1 MCPICVLDYRLAK
14 TELRLD
20 GCEQLFVKLVQPEP
34 NNAAR
39 LADESPRLI
48 DGDVAHSPSIGTG
61 HNRQP
66 TLAQEICAFEA
77 DDVENLSQR
86 YANDGYARRVRAA
99 RCHGPTG
106 SDWS

>member
-1 MCPICVLDYRLAK
+1 MFLKFIPLDTSNSRWDGKDCAPAGEPIA
-14 TELRLD
+14 
-20 GCEQLFVKLVQPEP
+20 VQGT
-34 NNAAR
+34 
-39 LADESPRLI
+39 I
-48 DGDVAHSPSIGTG
+48 D
-61 HNRQP
+61 NP
-66 TLAQEICAFEA
+66 TLAREIRAFEA